1 MGAPLTIPRR
11 PISVADYHK
20 MIEAGV
26 FHEDDR
32 IELIEGELIQ
42 MAPMGGVHMQLIN
55 LLNRMLVQQVGE
67 DGVVSPQNPVALV
80 PDSEPEPDFVVFRP
94 ECLRCAEVPGAR
106 DVLLI
111 IEGSHSTLAYDR
123 DVKIPLYAKHAI
135 PEVWLFEPVNCSVT
149 IYREPAPNSYQR
161 VLTPKRTET
170 ISPVL
175 LPKVALPLE
184 QLWQM
189 PSA

>member
-1 MGAPLTIPRR
+1 MGAPLTVPRR

-20 MIEAGV
+20 MIDAGV

-32 IELIEGELIQ
+32 VELIEGELIQ
-42 MAPMGGVHMQLIN
+42 MAPMGGAHMRLIN

-94 ECLRCAEVPGAR
+94 ECLRRAEVPGAG

-111 IEGSHSTLAYDR
+111 VEVSQSTLAYDR
-123 DVKIPLYAKHAI
+123 DVKVPLYAQHGI
-135 PEVWLFEPVNCSVT
+135 PEVWLFEPTNESAT
-149 IYREPAPNSYQR
+149 IYREPVRSTCER
-161 VLTPKRTET
+161 VLTPQRTAT
-170 ISPVL
+170 ISPLL
-175 LPKVALPLE
+175 LPKVTLSLE
-184 QLWQM
+184 QLWQK
-189 PSA
+189 PPT